1 MILFLRRRLAGSLFC
16 IMIAAALLVS
26 CRGGNEQSDLMRDI
40 ADNLSPMKV
49 STAQDQGALYEIT
62 QLASPQDDAALCCAG
77 LYDESRMLLLYANP
91 DNQGAVSSYTAQLLN
106 LLDGKKEE
114 LASFDRTQVPGRGSD
129 GTEGLSVLSGDPLI
143 VFDSRCGI
151 LYRPGAAAGSVSL
164 PSYLSDAVPYW
175 LGGRLWLSSSR
186 GILYE
191 VTEEGELRTAWTLP
205 CEFGAF
211 TPVVCVHEGRLSF
224 STYSRRD
231 PSLQVYVDVDPELG
245 ESEYYLSDI
254 NPSRFTVTEGGRLLG
269 SSFRTKPV
277 ISVCDL
283 SGHIKRE
290 MELPEEV
297 LSLIDGRSSLDES
310 DSFLA
315 YSTFPR
321 SLCGDWCC
329 WGLCDDAGRPVH
341 LYLWDTSS
349 CRAVKWESPS
359 RSGYAA
365 PETADYGALTDKAAK
380 LEERYGIR
388 ILIGANI
395 PAAFPDYSA
404 EACTDAAVIDGSL
417 SVLEN
422 VLSLYPD
429 SYFTQLKGGYYRN
442 IAFYLT
448 GPLHPLDVT
457 SNISNAGAFATES
470 NGTMQLAFD
479 LYDDLSPDTVIHELT
494 HAADYRFAGEGLLN
508 EDEWNSMNPEGFSYY
523 FSYINESG
531 ESYETAGSPENTAV
545 SGCPAD
551 EVWFIDPYSKTYP
564 MEDRAR
570 LMETLLSGRTPYSG
584 CFRGL
589 HVQEKLSF
597 YFRFLRET
605 LDDGSWPALTSWEEA
620 LSGG

>member
-1 MILFLRRRLAGSLFC
+1 MIFLNRRRLAGALFC
-16 IMIAAALLVS
+16 IMIAAALLIS

-40 ADNLSPMKV
+40 ADSLSPMKV
-49 STAQDQGALYEIT
+49 DTAQDQGALYEIT
-62 QLASPQDDAALCCAG
+62 QLASAQDDAVLCCAG
-77 LYDESRMLLLYANP
+77 LYDESRLLLLYSVP
-91 DNQGAVSSYTAQLLN
+91 DSEGAASSYSAQLLN
-106 LLDGKKEE
+106 LLSGEKEE
-114 LASFDRTQVPGRGSD
+114 LASFDRTRVPGRGSD
-129 GTEGLSVLSGDPLI
+129 GTEGLSILSCDPLI

-151 LYRPGAAAGSVSL
+151 LYRPGIAAGSVSL
-164 PSYLSDAVPYW
+164 PSYLSDAVPYY
-175 LGGRLWLSSSR
+175 LGGRLWLSSGR

-191 VTEEGELRTAWTLP
+191 VTDEGDIRACWTLP

-211 TPVVCVHEGRLSF
+211 TPVVCGHEGRLSF

-254 NPSRFTVTEGGRLLG
+254 NPSRFTVTDGGRLMG

-297 LSLIDGRSSLDES
+297 LSLISGSSS
-310 DSFLA
+310 AGKADSFLA
-315 YSTFPR
+315 YTTFPR
-321 SLCGDWCC
+321 SLLGDWCC
-329 WGLCDDAGRPVH
+329 WGLCDDTGRPVH

-349 CRAVKWESPS
+349 CRAVKWEIPS
-359 RSGYAA
+359 KSEYDA
-365 PETADYGALTDKAAK
+365 PETADYGTLTDKAAK
-380 LEERYGIR
+380 LEDRYGIR
-388 ILIGANI
+388 ILIGTNV
-395 PAAFPDYSA
+395 PSEFSDYSA
-404 EACTDAAVIDGSL
+404 EACTDSAVIDGSL

-429 SYFTQLKGGYYRN
+429 TYFAQLKGGYYRN

-448 GPLHPLDVT
+448 GALHPLDAA

-479 LYDDLSPDTVIHELT
+479 LYDDLSPDTVVHELT

-508 EDEWNSMNPEGFSYY
+508 EEEWNSMNPEGFSYY
-523 FSYINESG
+523 YSYINEFG
-531 ESYETAGSPENTAV
+531 ESYETAGSPEHTAV

-589 HVQEKLSF
+589 HIKEKLSF

-620 LSGG
+620 LSGS

>member
-1 MILFLRRRLAGSLFC
+1 MIFLNRRRLAGALFC
-16 IMIAAALLVS
+16 IMIAAALLIS

-49 STAQDQGALYEIT
+49 DTAQDQGALYEIT
-62 QLASPQDDAALCCAG
+62 KLASPQDDAVLCCAG
-77 LYDESRMLLLYANP
+77 LYDESRLLILYSVP
-91 DNQGAVSSYTAQLLN
+91 DSEGAASSYSAQLLN
-106 LLDGKKEE
+106 LLSGEKEE
-114 LASFDRTQVPGRGSD
+114 LASFDRTRVPGRGSG
-129 GTEGLSVLSGDPLI
+129 GTEGLSILSCDPLI

-151 LYRPGAAAGSVSL
+151 LYRPGTAAGSVTL
-164 PSYLSDAVPYW
+164 PSYLSDAVPYC
-175 LGGRLWLSSSR
+175 LGGRLWLSSGR

-191 VTEEGELRTAWTLP
+191 VTDEGDLRACWTLP

-211 TPVVCVHEGRLSF
+211 TPVVCGHEGRLSF

-231 PSLQVYVDVDPELG
+231 PSLQVYVDVDPVLG

-254 NPSRFTVTEGGRLLG
+254 NPSRFTVTDGGRLMG

-283 SGHIKRE
+283 SGYIKKE

-297 LSLIDGRSSLDES
+297 LSLIDGSSSADKA

-315 YSTFPR
+315 YTTFPR
-321 SLCGDWCC
+321 SLSGDWCC
-329 WGLCDDAGRPVH
+329 WGLCDDTGRPVH

-349 CRAVKWESPS
+349 CRAVKWEIPS
-359 RSGYAA
+359 KSEYDA
-365 PETADYGALTDKAAK
+365 PETADYGTLTDRAAK
-380 LEERYGIR
+380 LEDLYGVR
-388 ILIGANI
+388 ILIGTNV
-395 PAAFPDYSA
+395 PSEFSDYSA
-404 EACTDAAVIDGSL
+404 EACTDTAVIDGSL

-429 SYFTQLKGGYYRN
+429 TYFTQLKGGYYRN
-442 IAFYLT
+442 IVFYLT
-448 GPLHPLDVT
+448 GALHPLDAS

-479 LYDDLSPDTVIHELT
+479 LYDDLSPDTVVHELT

-508 EDEWNSMNPEGFSYY
+508 EEEWNSMNPEGFSYY
-523 FSYINESG
+523 YSYINEFG
-531 ESYETAGSPENTAV
+531 ESYETAGSPDHTAV

-584 CFRGL
+584 CFRGRHL
-589 HVQEKLSF
+589 KEKLSF

-620 LSGG
+620 LSGS

>member
-1 MILFLRRRLAGSLFC
+1 MNFMNRRRLAGALFC
-16 IMIAAALLVS
+16 IMIVSSLLIS
-26 CRGGNEQSDLMRDI
+26 CRGGNEQSDLKRKI

-49 STAQDQGALYEIT
+49 DTAQDQGALYEIT
-62 QLASPQDDAALCCAG
+62 QLISPQDDAVLCCAG
-77 LYDESRMLLLYANP
+77 LYDESRLLLLYAAS
-91 DNQGAVSSYTAQLLN
+91 DSQGAVSSYSAQLLS
-106 LLDGKKEE
+106 LSSGEKEE
-114 LASFDRTQVPGRGSD
+114 IASFDRSRVPGRESD
-129 GTEGLSVLSGDPLI
+129 GTEGLSILSCDPLI

-151 LYRPGAAAGSVSL
+151 LYRPGIAAGSVIL
-164 PSYLSDAVPYW
+164 PSYLSDAVPYY
-175 LGGRLWLSSSR
+175 LGGRLWLSSGR

-191 VTEEGELRTAWTLP
+191 VTEEGDVRACWTLP

-211 TPVVCVHEGRLSF
+211 TPVVCGHEGRLSF
-224 STYSRRD
+224 STYSRSD

-254 NPSRFTVTEGGRLLG
+254 NPSRFTVTDGGRLMG

-283 SGHIKRE
+283 SGQIKRE

-297 LSLIDGRSSLDES
+297 LSLISGSSS
-310 DSFLA
+310 AGNADSFLA
-315 YSTFPR
+315 YTTFPR
-321 SLCGDWCC
+321 SLLGDWCC
-329 WGLCDDAGRPVH
+329 WGLCDDTGRPVH

-349 CRAVKWESPS
+349 CRAVKWEIPS
-359 RSGYAA
+359 RSEYDA
-365 PETADYGALTDKAAK
+365 PETYDYGTLTDKAAE
-380 LEERYGIR
+380 LEDRYGIR
-388 ILIGANI
+388 ILIGANV
-395 PAAFPDYSA
+395 PSEFSDYSA
-404 EACTDAAVIDGSL
+404 EACTDSAVIDGSL

-429 SYFTQLKGGYYRN
+429 TYFTQLKGGYYRN

-448 GPLHPLDVT
+448 GALHPLDAA

-479 LYDDLSPDTVIHELT
+479 LYDDLSPETVVHELT

-508 EDEWNSMNPEGFSYY
+508 EEEWNSMNPEGFSYY
-523 FSYINESG
+523 YSYINEFG
-531 ESYETAGSPENTAV
+531 ESYETAGSPDHTAV

-584 CFRGL
+584 CFKGR
-589 HVQEKLSF
+589 HVQEKLSY

-620 LSGG
+620 LSGS